1 MRSPHRLTPPERLEQ
16 REVPAAAPLETLPV
30 LPDLPP
36 ETLGHVRQIA
46 LAGRAAGLR
55 SDAFIKLGDS
65 NTATPEFFGNLGA
78 GRTPGP
84 QPGVAGFTT
93 DDVATFNRYSAPVD
107 GSGANSFTR
116 VSLAAKPGWTVPRL
130 LEAVDAEVNTVRPAV
145 ALITIGTN
153 DTAFTPYDQFR
164 PLLAA
169 LVDRLTAR
177 GVVPVLTTMPH
188 LQYRPPSSEATAAA
202 YSQLVAD
209 VAAEKRV
216 PLVNLWKA
224 LEGVPF
230 YGLKS
235 DFVHLTVSPNGG
247 AALAPADLQYGQN
260 ERAAVTIRSLTVVR
274 QQVLDYDP
282 AAAWAAPI
290 GWSGAR
296 PGQHLFAVGSD
307 AGGPGEVAV
316 YDADTRAE
324 VGRLRPFERGFF
336 GGVRVATGDLDG
348 DGVADVAVA
357 AGPGGGPVVAGFSG
371 RDGHELFRTFAFEP
385 GFTGGVNLAVGDVDG
400 DGRPEL
406 VAGAGG
412 GGGPRVRV
420 IRASDQVVTQ
430 DFFAFEPSFRGGV
443 NVAAGAFGIAAGAGD
458 GCAPLVTVF
467 DGRTL
472 TPRAAVFAFDP
483 SFRGGVRVAAG
494 DLTGDGRAE
503 LVTAAGGGGAPHV
516 RLIDPLTGADGGS
529 FFAGDP
535 APLADG
541 VRLAVP
547 AGTGRLVVAPGRG
560 TGPLRWFDRTGT
572 EGVPVAPPDGLPFVP
587 GVFVG

>member
-1 MRSPHRLTPPERLEQ
+1 MPSSHLLTLPAQLEQ
-16 REVPAAAPLETLPV
+16 REVPAAAPLDTLPI

-46 LAGRAAGLR
+46 LAGRGAGLR
-55 SDAFIKLGDS
+55 GDAFIKLGDS
-65 NTATPEFFGNLGA
+65 NTATPEFFGKLGA

-93 DDVATFNRYSAPVD
+93 EDVATFNRYSAPVD

-116 VSLAAKPGWTVPRL
+116 VSLAAKPGWTVPNL
-130 LEAVDAEVNTVRPAV
+130 LNAVDAEVNAVRPAV
-145 ALITIGTN
+145 AVITIGTN
-153 DTAFTPYDQFR
+153 DTVFTPYDQFR
-164 PLLAA
+164 SLLSA

-177 GVVPVLTTMPH
+177 GVVPVLTTTPH
-188 LQYRPPSSEATAAA
+188 LQYRPPSSEAAAAA
-202 YSQLVAD
+202 YSQTIAD

-216 PLVNLWKA
+216 PLINLWKA

-230 YGLKS
+230 FGLKS

-247 AALAPADLQYGQN
+247 AALGPADLQYGQN

-282 AAAWAAPI
+282 AAAWAAPVSWP
-290 GWSGAR
+290 GVR
-296 PGQHLFAVGSD
+296 PGQRLLAVGAD

-348 DGVADVAVA
+348 DGVVDLAVA

-406 VAGAGG
+406 VAGAGQ

-420 IRASDQVVTQ
+420 IRPSDLAVTH
-430 DFFAFEPSFRGGV
+430 DFFAFEPTFRGGV
-443 NVAAGAFGIAAGAGD
+443 NVAAGVFGIAAGAGD
-458 GCAPLVTVF
+458 GGAPLVTVF

-472 TPRAAVFAFDP
+472 TPRSAVFAFDP

-494 DLTGDGRAE
+494 DLAGDGRAE

-516 RLIDPLTGADGGS
+516 RLLDPLTGADGGS

-535 APLADG
+535 VPLADG

-547 AGTGRLVVAPGRG
+547 VGTGAIVVAPGRG
-560 TGPLRWFDRTGT
+560 SGPLRWFDRSGA
-572 EGVPVAPPDGLPFVP
+572 EAPPMGTPGELPFVP